1 MNATAKT
8 STLLMNEMVLE
19 PTPRPIE
26 LLAPKSRREEMVVG
40 QLVAF
45 NEDGKAI
52 VTWPGLRDGTSQPA
66 SSIVPLGIRD
76 VGRSVVLSFV
86 TMANGPEPMI
96 MGLIQQPTPL
106 PATHTA
112 PALGLEVLADGKR
125 LVLSAQE
132 EVTLR
137 CGKSSITLTKA
148 GKVFIDGEYVLS
160 RSRGT
165 NHVKGG
171 SVQIN

>member
-8 STLLMNEMVLE
+8 SSLLMNELVLE
-19 PTPRPIE
+19 PAQRPLE
-26 LLAPKSRREEMVVG
+26 LLAPRTRRDEMVVG
-40 QLVAF
+40 TLVGFDA
-45 NEDGKAI
+45 DGLAV
-52 VTWPGLRDGTSQPA
+52 VTWPGLREGTTQTA
-66 SSIVPLGIRD
+66 RTVVPLGIRD
-76 VGRSVVLSFV
+76 VGREVVLSFV
-86 TMANGPEPMI
+86 TMPHGPEPMI
-96 MGLIQQPTPL
+96 MGLIQKPVPL

-112 PALGLEVLADGKR
+112 PALGLEVVADGKR